1 MCDRPL
7 ATSRDAT
14 TVAWIAVLVLCC
26 AGNLDHDYS
35 ESYYEFP
42 EAGLLVSSLSCST
55 PKLGQD
61 QPTSWS
67 IDRVIDLLSLGM

>member
-26 AGNLDHDYS
+26 ANNLDHDYS
-35 ESYYEFP
+35 GSYYEFP
-42 EAGLLVSSLSCST
+42 EAGLLVSFLSCRT
-55 PKLGQD
+55 PNWDRINLLLGAL
-61 QPTSWS
+61 
-67 IDRVIDLLSLGM
+67 IG